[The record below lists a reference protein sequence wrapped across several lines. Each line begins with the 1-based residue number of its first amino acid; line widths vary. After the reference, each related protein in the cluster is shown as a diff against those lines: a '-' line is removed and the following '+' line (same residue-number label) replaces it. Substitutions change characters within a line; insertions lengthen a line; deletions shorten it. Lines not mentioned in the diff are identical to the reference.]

1 MSHVLSSRVSVAF
14 EVSDYVHLRAYIST
28 LACQRSSPTNH
39 TEAGLRALLHFLMED
54 RNVAA
59 RLPANESAL
68 KPGDQFDGQVHL
80 VCYSDASHAPLRVTK
95 RRGISGRVLSVFG
108 SVVKTLSRHQQM
120 ISLAQAW
127 DVLLDAN

>member
-1 MSHVLSSRVSVAF
+1 MAV
-14 EVSDYVHLRAYIST
+14 
-28 LACQRSSPTNH
+28 
-39 TEAGLRALLHFLMED
+39 
-54 RNVAA
+54 

-127 DVLLDAN
+127 DVLLLGSLGPLVRPVCRRFRGFVFG